1 MRKVLA
7 NNKNV
12 RQFNALQSSSLISIS
27 TMKSLLIVLALTLTA
42 PVSAQS
48 DPPVKMS
55 SSGICHAQGST
66 YYNQT
71 KKFTAYKT
79 LDECLKAGGRMPKK

>member
-1 MRKVLA
+1 
-7 NNKNV
+7 
-12 RQFNALQSSSLISIS
+12 
-27 TMKSLLIVLALTLTA
+27 MKSALIALFLLMNTSAF
-42 PVSAQS
+42 AQS

-55 SSGICHAQGST
+55 STGICHAHGST

-79 LDECLKAGGRMPKK
+79 MDECLKAGGRMPKK

>member
-1 MRKVLA
+1 
-7 NNKNV
+7 
-12 RQFNALQSSSLISIS
+12 
-27 TMKSLLIVLALTLTA
+27 MKSFLIALSLLLTA
-42 PVSAQS
+42 PVFAQS

-55 SSGICHAQGST
+55 STGICHAQGST

-71 KKFTAYKT
+71 KKFTSYKT

>member
-1 MRKVLA
+1 MNLVLKTLNVLMVVLA
-7 NNKNV
+7 
-12 RQFNALQSSSLISIS
+12 ISIS
-27 TMKSLLIVLALTLTA
+27 NISA
-42 PVSAQS
+42 VSAQS
-48 DPPVKMS
+48 EPPVKMS

-79 LDECLKAGGRMPKK
+79 MDECLKSGGRIPKK

>member
-1 MRKVLA
+1 MKKVI
-7 NNKNV
+7 
-12 RQFNALQSSSLISIS
+12 SLI
-27 TMKSLLIVLALTLTA
+27 LLVFSS
-42 PVSAQS
+42 VSVFAQS

-79 LDECLKAGGRMPKK
+79 MDECLKAGGRMPAK

>member
-1 MRKVLA
+1 MNLVLKTLSGLTLVLA
-7 NNKNV
+7 IPI
-12 RQFNALQSSSLISIS
+12 LSIS
-27 TMKSLLIVLALTLTA
+27 SVF
-42 PVSAQS
+42 AQP

-66 YYNQT
+66 YNNQT

-79 LDECLKAGGRMPKK
+79 LDECLKSGGRIPKR

>member
-1 MRKVLA
+1 MFSGRTMRLVIPLILLA
-7 NNKNV
+7 
-12 RQFNALQSSSLISIS
+12 FSSL
-27 TMKSLLIVLALTLTA
+27 AF
-42 PVSAQS
+42 AQS

-55 SSGICHAQGST
+55 STGICHAQGST

-79 LDECLKAGGRMPKK
+79 VDECLKAGGRMPKK

>member
-1 MRKVLA
+1 MKSFLVTL
-7 NNKNV
+7 
-12 RQFNALQSSSLISIS
+12 SSL
-27 TMKSLLIVLALTLTA
+27 LASS
-42 PVSAQS
+42 VFAQF

-55 SSGICHAQGST
+55 STGICHSQGST

-79 LDECLKAGGRMPKK
+79 MDECLKAGGRIPKR

>member
-1 MRKVLA
+1 
-7 NNKNV
+7 
-12 RQFNALQSSSLISIS
+12 
-27 TMKSLLIVLALTLTA
+27 MKSFLITLSLMLTA
-42 PVSAQS
+42 PVFAQP

-55 SSGICHAQGST
+55 SSGICHAQGTT

-79 LDECLKAGGRMPKK
+79 LDDCLKSGGRMPKR

>member
-1 MRKVLA
+1 
-7 NNKNV
+7 
-12 RQFNALQSSSLISIS
+12 
-27 TMKSLLIVLALTLTA
+27 MKSFLIALSLLLTA
-42 PVSAQS
+42 PVFAQS

-79 LDECLKAGGRMPKK
+79 MDECLKAGGRLPAK

>member
-1 MRKVLA
+1 
-7 NNKNV
+7 
-12 RQFNALQSSSLISIS
+12 
-27 TMKSLLIVLALTLTA
+27 MKSFLITLSLMLTA
-42 PVSAQS
+42 PVFAQS

-79 LDECLKAGGRMPKK
+79 MDECLKAGGRTPKR

>member
-1 MRKVLA
+1 
-7 NNKNV
+7 
-12 RQFNALQSSSLISIS
+12 
-27 TMKSLLIVLALTLTA
+27 MKSALLSLFLMLVV
-42 PVSAQS
+42 PSFAQS

-71 KKFTAYKT
+71 KKFSAYKT
-79 LDECLKAGGRMPKK
+79 IDDCLKAGGRIPKK

>member
-1 MRKVLA
+1 MKSA
-7 NNKNV
+7 
-12 RQFNALQSSSLISIS
+12 LISL
-27 TMKSLLIVLALTLTA
+27 SLLLSTSAF
-42 PVSAQS
+42 AQS

-55 SSGICHAQGST
+55 STGICHAQGST

-79 LDECLKAGGRMPKK
+79 MDECLKAGGRMPKK

>member
-1 MRKVLA
+1 MKFFLA
-7 NNKNV
+7 
-12 RQFNALQSSSLISIS
+12 AL
-27 TMKSLLIVLALTLTA
+27 SLLLTVPA
-42 PVSAQS
+42 FAQS
-48 DPPVKMS
+48 DPSVKMS
-55 SSGICHAQGST
+55 STGICHAQGST

>member
-1 MRKVLA
+1 MKLVI
-7 NNKNV
+7 
-12 RQFNALQSSSLISIS
+12 SLI
-27 TMKSLLIVLALTLTA
+27 LLVFSSAIAL
-42 PVSAQS
+42 AQS

-55 SSGICHAQGST
+55 STGICHAQGST

-79 LDECLKAGGRMPKK
+79 VDECLKAGGRMPKK

>member
-1 MRKVLA
+1 MLKDFGIL
-7 NNKNV
+7 
-12 RQFNALQSSSLISIS
+12 
-27 TMKSLLIVLALTLTA
+27 TMKIYLPFILLLAFTA
-42 PVSAQS
+42 AYSQQ
-48 DPPVKMS
+48 DPQVKMS

-79 LDECLKAGGRMPKK
+79 LDECLKAGGKMPKR

>member
-1 MRKVLA
+1 MK
-7 NNKNV
+7 
-12 RQFNALQSSSLISIS
+12 SSLIAL
-27 TMKSLLIVLALTLTA
+27 SLFLTV
-42 PVSAQS
+42 PVFAQS

-55 SSGICHAQGST
+55 STSICHAQGST

-79 LDECLKAGGRMPKK
+79 LDECLKAGGKMPKR

>member
-1 MRKVLA
+1 MKLVISLILLA
-7 NNKNV
+7 
-12 RQFNALQSSSLISIS
+12 FSSL
-27 TMKSLLIVLALTLTA
+27 AL
-42 PVSAQS
+42 AQS

-55 SSGICHAQGST
+55 STGICHAQGST

-79 LDECLKAGGRMPKK
+79 IDECLKAGGRMPKK